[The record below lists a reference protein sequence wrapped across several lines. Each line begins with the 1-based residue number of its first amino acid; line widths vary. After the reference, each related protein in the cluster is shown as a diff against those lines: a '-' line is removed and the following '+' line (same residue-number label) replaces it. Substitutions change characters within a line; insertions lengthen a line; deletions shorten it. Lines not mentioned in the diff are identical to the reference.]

1 MLKELRRL
9 YKERTNDASGFDA
22 IGPFVDVMRETK
34 FYPPFETITSGVNEP
49 VCTIGGRDYLLFCA
63 NNYMSLSEHPE
74 VKAAAIRA
82 IDKYGIG
89 PGGARVIAG
98 NVDIIEELEARIAE
112 LTGTEECLTL
122 PTGYMANVSIFQALL
137 EPFILGRPS
146 AKGDGA
152 VFLDEYNH
160 GSIWDGLLHTSAL
173 VFQYQHDDLESLE
186 RKLASCDRQNKLI
199 VTEGVYSLE
208 GEIADIPAYID
219 IARRH
224 GAWLMVDDAHGIGVV
239 GEHGGGV
246 GEHFA
251 CADGI
256 DVLMGCMDKAMGG
269 TGGYLCGKKPLIDYL
284 RLAMRSSLL
293 SSAIPCGMAG
303 GVIEAINHLQNDT
316 QTRKSLFDKA
326 QYLRD
331 ALRSKGLTVLGEDNI
346 PSLAVLVGDEDVGIA
361 FAEALYDRGV
371 FCALVRWPAAPQGKA
386 RFRVIVMADHT
397 YEQLDYFA
405 DSCEA
410 VARQLGVIGV
420 LEPVCAGDPSSDEGQ
435 S

>member
-1 MLKELRRL
+1 MLRELRKL

-34 FYPPFETITSGVNEP
+34 FYPPFETITDGVNEP
-49 VCTIGGRDYLLFCA
+49 VCTVGGRDYLLFCA

-74 VKAAAIRA
+74 VKEAAKRA

-98 NVDIIEELEARIAE
+98 NVDIIEALEARIAD
-112 LTGTEECLTL
+112 LTGTEDCLTL
-122 PTGYMANVSIFQALL
+122 PTGYMANVSIFQAVL

-173 VFQYQHDDLESLE
+173 VFQYEHNDLETLE
-186 RKLASCDRQNKLI
+186 RKLASCDRKNKLI

-208 GEIADIPAYID
+208 GEIADIPTYID

-224 GAWLMVDDAHGIGVV
+224 GAWLMVDDAHGIGVI

-246 GEHFA
+246 GEHFD

-256 DVLMGCMDKAMGG
+256 DILMGCMDKAMGG

-303 GVIEAINHLQNDT
+303 GVIEAINHLQSDT
-316 QTRKSLFDKA
+316 DRRASLFDKA

-331 ALRSKGLTVLGEDNI
+331 ALRSRRLTVLGEHNI
-346 PSLAVLVGDEDVGIA
+346 PSLAVLIGDEDVGIA
-361 FAEALYDRGV
+361 FAQALYERGI

-410 VARQLGVIGV
+410 VARQLGVLGEP
-420 LEPVCAGDPSSDEGQ
+420 EPVLAGT
-435 S
+435 